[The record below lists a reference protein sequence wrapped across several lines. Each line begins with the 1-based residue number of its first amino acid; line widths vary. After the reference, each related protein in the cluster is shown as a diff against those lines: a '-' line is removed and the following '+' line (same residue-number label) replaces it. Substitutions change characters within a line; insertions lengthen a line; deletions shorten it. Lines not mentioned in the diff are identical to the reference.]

1 MMSPFRFHTGAQDA
15 VNVLG
20 VRIDPV
26 NINAVVPTLCHWMT
40 EEMGRARYVCVS
52 GVHGVME
59 ARRDAAFR
67 TILNRSDLNVPD
79 GMPTVWIGRSAGFSE
94 MRRVFGPSLMLEV
107 AKASARQG
115 ARHFFYGGK
124 EGVAEELARSLGN
137 RFPGLVVCGSYC
149 PPFAPLSKD
158 EKANVIRLINQA
170 SPDVLWV
177 GLSTPKQEQWMAEFA
192 RVLNVRVMIGV
203 GAAFDYNTGRLRP
216 APSWMQNMA
225 LEWLF
230 RISQEPRRLLGRYA
244 RNNPAFL
251 ALALAQWLRLKK
263 FPVS

>member
-1 MMSPFRFHTGAQDA
+1 MSPFRVETGSERA

-26 NINAVVPTLCHWMT
+26 SFDTVVPRICRWMA
-40 EEMGRARYVCVS
+40 EAKGKRRYVCVS

-59 ARRDAAFR
+59 AYRDAGLR
-67 TILNRSDLNVPD
+67 TILNASDLNVPD
-79 GMPTVWIGRSAGFSE
+79 GMPTVWIGRAAGFAD

-107 AKASARQG
+107 ARESAKQG

-124 EGVAEELARSLGN
+124 VGVAEELGRVLGE
-137 RFPGLVVCGSYC
+137 RFPGLVVCGSFC
-149 PPFAPLSKD
+149 PPFRPLLES
-158 EKANVIRLINQA
+158 EKASVVQMINQSA
-170 SPDVLWV
+170 PDIVWV
-177 GLSTPKQEQWMAEFA
+177 GLSTPKQERWMAEFVP
-192 RVLNVRVMIGV
+192 VLNAKVVIGV

-216 APSWMQNMA
+216 APLWMQRTA

-230 RISQEPRRLLGRYA
+230 RIKQEPKRLLMRYA

-251 ALALAQWLRLKK
+251 VLVFAQLLRFRK
-263 FPVS
+263 FAI